1 MSIDRWLLYLHIL
14 AAGTWLGGG
23 LLLVLLSVRA
33 RQVGKELDLIAQME
47 WVGSRIGGPA
57 VIVTLTTGIWMV
69 LRSNVWQFGQGWV
82 LGGLIIL
89 AFLFLVGIGFHVPQY
104 KRIYKAKSEH
114 GDDSPIV
121 QRLIKQSFAAA
132 QIEVVFLAIA
142 IFLIVS
148 LTSVFSVW
156 YRDSHQ

>member
-1 MSIDRWLLYLHIL
+1 MTIDRWLLYLHIL
-14 AAGTWLGGG
+14 AVGTWLGSG
-23 LLLVLLSVRA
+23 LLLVLLAVRA

-57 VIVTLTTGIWMV
+57 VIVTLATGIWMV
-69 LRSNVWQFGQGWV
+69 LRSNAWKFNQGWV

-114 GDDSPIV
+114 GEDSPIV
-121 QRLIKQSFAAA
+121 QRLMKQSFTAA
-132 QIEVVFLAIA
+132 QIEVVLVATA
-142 IFLIVS
+142 IFLM
-148 LTSVFSVW
+148 VFKPGL
-156 YRDSHQ
+156 

>member
-14 AAGTWLGGG
+14 AAGTWLGSGV
-23 LLLVLLSVRA
+23 LLVLLAVRA

-57 VIVTLTTGIWMV
+57 VIVTLATGIWMV
-69 LRSNVWQFGQGWV
+69 LRSNAWQFDQWWV

-89 AFLFLVGIGFHVPQY
+89 AILFLVGIGFHVPQY
-104 KRIYKAKSEH
+104 KRIYEAKSEQ

-121 QRLIKQSFAAA
+121 QQLMKQSFTAS
-132 QIEVVFLAIA
+132 QIEVVLIVIA
-142 IFLIVS
+142 IFLM
-148 LTSVFSVW
+148 VFKPGI
-156 YRDSHQ
+156 